1 MNKIANGDENSRLP
15 QVAERYVSSAGLSA
29 DSVKKIISLSGTIS
43 FTFSV
48 SLMDSLIL

>member
-29 DSVKKIISLSGTIS
+29 DSVKKYFFIRHDL
-43 FTFSV
+43 V
-48 SLMDSLIL
+48 HL